1 MAILHH
7 PYLSPFSYITWAM
20 LSYSARRYDSA
31 ICCSKMSRDAFLR
44 KRFMKQIKRSKSS
57 LQRRGSVH
65 VYKMVDGADGKLQ
78 MHVLFCY

>member
-1 MAILHH
+1 
-7 PYLSPFSYITWAM
+7 
-20 LSYSARRYDSA
+20 
-31 ICCSKMSRDAFLR
+31 
-44 KRFMKQIKRSKSS
+44 MKQIKRSKSS